1 VVRLG
6 VDQLEADGLV
16 NLARARQDVVGPK
29 LRAPVAY
36 RSRVGDAFLH
46 QAAADAAAADIGLD
60 VEKP

>member
-29 LRAPVAY
+29 LHAPVAH
-36 RSRVGDAFLH
+36 RAGVGDAFLH
-46 QAAADAAAADIGLD
+46 ETAADAAAADIGLD

>member
-1 VVRLG
+1 MVRLT

-16 NLARARQDVVGPK
+16 DLARTRGRRWSK

>member
-1 VVRLG
+1 LRG
-6 VDQLEADGLV
+6 RE
-16 NLARARQDVVGPK
+16 DVVGPK